1 MTTKAK
7 KDYIYAVGRRRSS
20 SARVRLYKGDGQ
32 TMVNDQPIGQYFS
45 GVINRAKW
53 MKPFEISQLTGK
65 HYATIKVIGGG
76 NIGQLGAVVLGI
88 ARTIEKLNSEK
99 YRSPLKKAE
108 KLVWVGKPE
117 ERNSLQRGNL
127 TCLKIYRQLSQQEL
141 RFHQ

>member
-99 YRSPLKKAE
+99 YRSPLKKAGLLTRDDRTRE
-108 KLVWVGKPE
+108 RRKVGMGGKARRKKQSPK
-117 ERNSLQRGNL
+117 R
-127 TCLKIYRQLSQQEL
+127 
-141 RFHQ
+141 